1 MVVITHSASFTSL
14 GRVSLGPCTFLL
26 GPWESVVRRVT
37 AKMAL
42 TSHCLLFLSSWN
54 LWTLY
59 ISFGNIEFLKIL
71 GV

>member
-1 MVVITHSASFTSL
+1 MAVITHSASFISP
-14 GRVSLGPCTFLL
+14 GRVSLGPGTFIL
-26 GPWESVVRRVT
+26 GPWESVVRWVT

-54 LWTLY
+54 FLTLY
-59 ISFGNIEFLKIL
+59 ISFGNIEFLKHL